1 MATTDYGVNH
11 ALAVKIWTKRLLRE
25 ALKETHCG
33 RFMGTSTNSLIQVK
47 SELRKQAGDRIRVG
61 LRMQLSGDGVQGD
74 DTLEGNEEAL
84 TTYSD
89 DIFVDQLR
97 HAVRSGGRMSDQ
109 RVPFSVREEALDGL
123 RDWWADRLDES
134 FFNQIAGN
142 TGQTD
147 TKRTGNQTALAPS
160 SGLQLFGNA
169 DMTTEASLTASTA
182 GSSFQLTMLDDAVAI
197 AKVNS
202 PVIRPVRVGGRS
214 VYVAFLH
221 PYQVLDL
228 RRNTN
233 NGQWMDIQKSAMMG
247 GQITSNPLFTG
258 AVGMYNG
265 VIIHEDA
272 RIPRAGSG
280 SKTDLGSAV
289 TYKDVCRGIFLGAQ
303 SGCVAFGR
311 SYGMTGSNVKYKWT
325 EVLND
330 YENQLGVSAALVYGC
345 KKTVFDGKDFG
356 TLALSSVSTGEAT
369 TIG

>member
-160 SGLQLFGNA
+160 SGLHLFGNA

-221 PYQVLDL
+221 PYQIHSMRTDATAS
-228 RRNTN
+228 RITWYDINTSRIRGGEMDN
-233 NGQWMDIQKSAMMG
+233 PIFNGALG
-247 GQITSNPLFTG
+247 E
-258 AVGMYNG
+258 YNG
-265 VIIHEDA
+265 VIIHENTRVPLA
-272 RIPRAGSG
+272 PSTTAVRRA
-280 SKTDLGSAV
+280 
-289 TYKDVCRGIFLGAQ
+289 IFCGAQ
-303 SGCVAFGR
+303 AACFASGR
-311 SYGMTGSNVKYKWT
+311 DNRPNTMTWV
-325 EVLND
+325 EELFD
-330 YENQLGVSAALVYGC
+330 YENELGVSAGMIYGL
-345 KKTVFDGKDFG
+345 KKLQFNSADFG
-356 TLALSSVSTGEAT
+356 TIVLSTYAAAPS
-369 TIG
+369 